1 MKKLLLI
8 LPLLVACKSGEK
20 ANCEAYG
27 DVHIK
32 QDTVTIT
39 KHITPKNNHEN
50 P

>member
-32 QDTVTIT
+32 QDTITVT
-39 KHITPKNNHEN
+39 KHTNLKK
-50 P
+50 